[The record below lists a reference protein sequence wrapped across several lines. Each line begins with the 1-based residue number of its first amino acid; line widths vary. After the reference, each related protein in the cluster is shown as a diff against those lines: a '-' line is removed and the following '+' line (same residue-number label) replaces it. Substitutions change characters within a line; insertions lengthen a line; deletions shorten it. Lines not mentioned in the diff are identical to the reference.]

1 MGGGRIQRRWT
12 AMLRDHIDM
21 RRATR
26 SAFTERSGIVTNR
39 ADYTDQQWQ
48 LLLDV
53 PPAVGTAV
61 MVAGRSGL
69 GSVKEAI
76 AMANQ
81 ILGARHGYEGVEL
94 VESLVEARLQHG
106 EKSTIETLGSPYRG
120 KRPEDVCEDAVAK
133 CQDVAELLA
142 PKATASEVNGYKQ
155 WTIRVAEKVADAAV
169 EGGILGFGGQRVS
182 DEERQVLKAVK
193 LALRA

>member
-1 MGGGRIQRRWT
+1 MGGERIQRRWT
-12 AMLRDHIDM
+12 TLLRDRIDM

-69 GSVKEAI
+69 GSVKEAL
-76 AMANQ
+76 AMAHQ
-81 ILGARHGYEGVEL
+81 ILGARSGYEGVEL

-106 EKSTIETLGSPYRG
+106 EKSTIETLGCTR
-120 KRPEDVCEDAVAK
+120 C
-133 CQDVAELLA
+133 
-142 PKATASEVNGYKQ
+142 
-155 WTIRVAEKVADAAV
+155 
-169 EGGILGFGGQRVS
+169 
-182 DEERQVLKAVK
+182 
-193 LALRA
+193 